1 MRTTD
6 LAALVLVIVGAANW
20 ALVGLLKFDLVA
32 TLVGLEFG
40 EVNIVSR
47 AVYLLVGVAGF
58 YLLSQMPRLMSANAE
73 MHASRA

>member
-1 MRTTD
+1 MRMTD

-40 EVNIVSR
+40 EVNIASR